1 MADNCITFNATRFR
15 SRFPAFENQ
24 TTYPD
29 ATLQGYFDTAL
40 CYVDSN
46 RGGCLSDECR
56 EQALFAMTAH
66 LCRLSDLIVRNKTPG
81 VKTGSSVGRV
91 SVSLAAPPFGS
102 SEWSYWL
109 NTTSYGQQ
117 FLALLSGQVA
127 GGLYIGG
134 RCERAAFRKVGGRF

>member
-1 MADNCITFNATRFR
+1 MADNCIRFNATTFR
-15 SRFPAFENQ
+15 RRFPAFQSQ
-24 TTYPD
+24 TDFPD
-29 ATLQGYFDTAL
+29 ITLQGYFDTAL
-40 CYVDSN
+40 CYIDN
-46 RGGCLSDECR
+46 TKGGCLSDDCR

-66 LCRLSDLIVRNKTPG
+66 LCQLSGMVIRGKTPG
-81 VKTGSSVGRV
+81 VKTGSSVSSV

-109 NTTSYGQQ
+109 NTTAYGQQ